1 MLKLV
6 LAVLSYFLET
16 DDNQILMR
24 RHQAY
29 LRQQRWLEYL
39 K

>member
-6 LAVLSYFLET
+6 QAVLSYFLET
-16 DDNQILMR
+16 DDNPILMR

-29 LRQQRWLEYL
+29 QRQQRWLEYL